1 MRSEQPPLLNLPD
14 AFSGPQVLS
23 KVYIDSAASQRHIPR
38 NARNPLTA
46 RLANLNL
53 GLPHYSQQASIG
65 GTVPEIDFKR
75 ELMQLYQPSATEVVE
90 RLHGIVDSRAERTGK
105 HHEIYLTDT
114 RRTDPAKWRKI
125 IRQPIR

>member
-1 MRSEQPPLLNLPD
+1 M
-14 AFSGPQVLS
+14 
-23 KVYIDSAASQRHIPR
+23 
-38 NARNPLTA
+38 
-46 RLANLNL
+46 
-53 GLPHYSQQASIG
+53 
-65 GTVPEIDFKR
+65 PEIDFKR